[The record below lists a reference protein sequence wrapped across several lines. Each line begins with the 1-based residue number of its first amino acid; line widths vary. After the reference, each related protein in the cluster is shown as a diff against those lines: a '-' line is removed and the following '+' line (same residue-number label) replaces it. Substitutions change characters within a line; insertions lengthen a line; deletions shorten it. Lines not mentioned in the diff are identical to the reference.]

1 MTGAE
6 RESYI
11 VAVAFIAAAAL
22 YWRVRRMIEKSLDER
37 DAASGAED
45 ERDGEDE
52 R

>member
-1 MTGAE
+1 VTGAE

-37 DAASGAED
+37 DAASGGD
-45 ERDGEDE
+45 EPDGEDDE